1 MYQFSSQVKWSN
13 FHLLYVTS
21 FHNLQLAATP
31 SKRRLKTTTE
41 YIYETLFKDGKDS
54 DVVVKAL
61 GRSWNLHK
69 VISSPESFM
78 EYCELEQKSLVP
90 LFSNMRQIHTTC
102 IAILQLYLGQSGY
115 FSSMFSGS
123 WRESEADSVSID
135 VADPNVTV
143 AAFDTALG
151 SLYQDEVTIEPGEA
165 AVSVLASATLLLL
178 DGLTAQCAALM
189 TETVNVRT
197 VLAYLGAA
205 RMYGQ
210 RELEEVS

>member
-1 MYQFSSQVKWSN
+1 
-13 FHLLYVTS
+13 
-21 FHNLQLAATP
+21 
-31 SKRRLKTTTE
+31 
-41 YIYETLFKDGKDS
+41 
-54 DVVVKAL
+54 
-61 GRSWNLHK
+61 
-69 VISSPESFM
+69 
-78 EYCELEQKSLVP
+78 
-90 LFSNMRQIHTTC
+90 
-102 IAILQLYLGQSGY
+102 
-115 FSSMFSGS
+115 MFSGS

-197 VLAYLGAA
+197 VLVYLGAA